1 MPTTTAATRVRG
13 VTIWLTGL
21 SGAGKSTITEE
32 LVRQLTAQGRAVEVL
47 DGDVVR
53 TNLSKGLGFSK
64 EDRDTNIRRIGFVS
78 KLLTR
83 HGAVS
88 IVAAIS
94 PYREVR
100 DEVRR
105 DIGDFVEVFVHCP
118 LDELVKRDVKGLY
131 AKAIAGEIKNFTG
144 VSDPYEEPLNPE
156 VTVHTHQESVAE
168 SVAKVMAKLAELG
181 YLRAPARRRKA
192 AAPAAQPSGEALV
205 DRYAPQAQW
214 GKLRAEAA
222 GLPKVTLNPRQLSDA
237 HMLAQGVFSPL
248 TGFLTGQDYRQVVE
262 HMHLA
267 GGAPWPIPITLAVS
281 DSVGASL
288 KEGQRVALADEKGQ
302 VAGVLELQE
311 KYRRDKKLEA
321 RLVYRTEEA
330 AHPGVANLYAEGDVV
345 LGGPVTMFA
354 APQPEADIAP
364 FYRTPAQ
371 TRQEFA
377 RLGWKTVVGF
387 QTRNPVHRAHE
398 YIQKCAMEVV
408 DGLLLH
414 PLVGETKSDDIPAL
428 VRMRCYQALLE
439 HYYPKERVLLSVYPA
454 FMRYAGPRE
463 AIFHALARRNYGC
476 THFIVG
482 RDHAGVGNYYG
493 TYDAQHIFKEF
504 DAKELGITPLFFENS
519 FYCKKCGAVASTK
532 TCPHDAAMRVSV
544 SGTAARAMLQK
555 GELLPPEFTRP
566 EVSKILA
573 AG

>member
-1 MPTTTAATRVRG
+1 M
-13 VTIWLTGL
+13 
-21 SGAGKSTITEE
+21 
-32 LVRQLTAQGRAVEVL
+32 EVL

-83 HGAVS
+83 HGATA

-156 VTVHTHQESVAE
+156 VTVHTHQETVSE
-168 SVAKVMAKLAELG
+168 SVSKIMARLREMG
-181 YLRAPARRRKA
+181 YLSDGSAAGLIAPHGGSLVNAYAPA
-192 AAPAAQPSGEALV
+192 GEWRGL
-205 DRYAPQAQW
+205 Q
-214 GKLRAEAA
+214 AEAA
-222 GLPKVTLNPRQLSDA
+222 RLPVVTLNARQLSDA
-237 HMLAQGVFSPL
+237 HMIAQGVFSPL
-248 TGFLTGQDYRQVVE
+248 RGFLTGQDYQQVVE

-267 GGAPWPIPITLAVS
+267 NGLPWSIPITLAVS
-281 DSVGASL
+281 AEAAARI
-288 KEGQRVALADEKGQ
+288 KEGQKVALAGPDGK
-302 VAGVLELQE
+302 VAGTMLVQE
-311 KYRRDKKLEA
+311 KHSRDMKAEA
-321 RLVYRTEEA
+321 RHVYRTEDA
-330 AHPGVANLYAEGDVV
+330 AHPGVANLYQEGDVV
-345 LGGPVTMFA
+345 LGGPVTMFQS
-354 APQPEADIAP
+354 PQPEADIQP

-371 TRQEFA
+371 VRQEFA

-398 YIQKCAMEVV
+398 YIQKSAMEIV

-428 VRMRCYQALLE
+428 VRMRCYQALLDN
-439 HYYPKERVLLSVYPA
+439 YYPKDRVLLSVFPA

-463 AIFHALARRNYGC
+463 AIFHALCRKNYGC

-493 TYDAQHIFKEF
+493 TYDAQHIFREF
-504 DAKELGITPLFFENS
+504 DAKALGITPLFFENS
-519 FYCKKCGAVASTK
+519 FFCKKCGAVATGK
-532 TCPHDAAMRVSV
+532 TCPHEAAQHVTL

-555 GELLPPEFTRP
+555 GELLPPEISRP
-566 EVSKILA
+566 EVAKILA
-573 AG
+573 GK

>member
-1 MPTTTAATRVRG
+1 MSTTTAVAQGRG
-13 VTIWLTGL
+13 VTVWLTGL
-21 SGAGKSTITEE
+21 SGAGKTTITTEME
-32 LVRQLTAQGRAVEVL
+32 RQLTALGRQVEVL

-83 HGAVS
+83 NGAIT

-105 DIGDFVEVFVHCP
+105 DVGDFVEVFVHCP
-118 LDELVKRDVKGLY
+118 LDDLVKRDVKGLY

-144 VSDPYEEPLNPE
+144 VSDPYEEPLHPE
-156 VTVHTHQESVAE
+156 VVVHTHRESVAE
-168 SVAKVMAKLAELG
+168 SVGKVMAKLRSMG
-181 YLRAPARRRKA
+181 YLPSDGGNSNGANPG
-192 AAPAAQPSGEALV
+192 PSGLV
-205 DRYAPQAQW
+205 DRYAPAPQW
-214 GKLRAEAA
+214 SKLRADSAA
-222 GLPKVTLNPRQLSDA
+222 LPKISLNPRQLSDA

-248 TGFLTGQDYRQVVE
+248 SGFLTRQDYTQVVE

-267 GGAPWPIPITLAVS
+267 GGQPWPIPVTLAVA

-288 KEGQRVALADEKGQ
+288 KEGQRVSLADEKGQ
-302 VAGVLELQE
+302 VVGVLELQE

-321 RLVYRTEEA
+321 RLVYRTEDA
-330 AHPGVANLYAEGDVV
+330 AHPGVANLYAEGDLL

-439 HYYPKERVLLSVYPA
+439 NYYPKERVLLSVYPA

-463 AIFHALARRNYGC
+463 AVFHALARRNYGC

-504 DAKELGITPLFFENS
+504 DAKALGITPLFFENS
-519 FYCKKCGAVASTK
+519 FYCPKCGAVASTK
-532 TCPHDAAMRVSV
+532 TCPHDAAQRISV

-566 EVSKILA
+566 EVSRILSA

>member
-1 MPTTTAATRVRG
+1 MPTTTAAAQDRG
-13 VTIWLTGL
+13 VTVWLTGL
-21 SGAGKSTITEE
+21 SGAGKSTITQG
-32 LVRQLTAQGRAVEVL
+32 LVQQLTALGRRVEVL

-83 HGAVS
+83 NGAVT

-94 PYREVR
+94 PYRDVR

-105 DIGDFVEVFVHCP
+105 DIVDFVEVYVHCP

-144 VSDPYEEPLNPE
+144 VSDPYEEPLHPE
-156 VTVHTHQESVAE
+156 VTVHTHRESVAE
-168 SVAKVMAKLAELG
+168 SVSKVMAKLQAMG
-181 YLRAPARRRKA
+181 YL
-192 AAPAAQPSGEALV
+192 PSNGAGASHVSANPGSWGLV
-205 DRYAPQAQW
+205 DRYAPAAQW
-214 GKLRAEAA
+214 SKQRAEAA
-222 GLPKVTLNPRQLSDA
+222 ALPKVFLNPRQLSDA
-237 HMLAQGVFSPL
+237 HLLAQGVFSPL
-248 TGFLTGQDYRQVVE
+248 SGFLTSKDYGQVVE

-267 GGAPWPIPITLAVS
+267 SGQPWPIPITLAVA
-281 DSVGASL
+281 DAVGAGL
-288 KEGQRVALADEKGQ
+288 KEGQRVALTDEKGQ
-302 VAGVLELQE
+302 VVGVLELQE

-321 RLVYRTEEA
+321 RQVYRTEDA
-330 AHPGVANLYAEGDVV
+330 AHPGVAILYQEGDLL

-398 YIQKCAMEVV
+398 YIQKCAMEIV

-439 HYYPKERVLLSVYPA
+439 NYYPKERVLLSVYPA

-504 DAKELGITPLFFENS
+504 DAKALGITPLFFENS

-532 TCPHDAAMRVSV
+532 TCPHDGAQRVTV

-566 EVSKILA
+566 EVSQILSA